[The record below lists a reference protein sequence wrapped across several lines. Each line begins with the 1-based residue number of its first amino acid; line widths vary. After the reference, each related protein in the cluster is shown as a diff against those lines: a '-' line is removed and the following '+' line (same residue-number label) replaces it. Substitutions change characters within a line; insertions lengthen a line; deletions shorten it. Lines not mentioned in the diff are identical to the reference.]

1 MGVRVPPS
9 ALIKIKINLKIKKT
23 KITTTE
29 SNINLILEKDDYI
42 NQFEKQL
49 KDLKRKANL
58 KGFRPGMVP
67 IQLLKNLYGKG
78 VLLEEINKIVS
89 EKINNYIKESKIKI
103 IGEPKPEKNEIEKL
117 DINNLKNFIFD
128 FKIGHLSDFKLDS
141 FKKSQKF
148 TLNTIKVDKKT
159 IQETIENLKT
169 QYADVNNLKEVTSK
183 SSVYCEISFND
194 KTKKGILDLE
204 KLDKVESKKII
215 GKKSDESI
223 LINLKKLSKNNNDS
237 LSQIIGESIE
247 LNKFPEKV
255 SIKIDNIIER
265 APAKINQ
272 SFFDKIF
279 GVGKIKNKKEFENEI
294 RKSIE
299 FNYLKETEFF
309 LNKEIEKKILSKNK
323 IEVPKK
329 YVKEWVSNNN
339 DEETSKKLLNED
351 FDSYC
356 NQIRW
361 SYIVDEIIDSN
372 KIKVENSEIEEMA
385 KNQIQHQLM
394 SSGMQ
399 NMNKDIDKFVD
410 NYLRHNKG
418 ENYLKIF
425 NQLKSN
431 KVFNHIKEKVTIT
444 KKSITFDK
452 FKDIA
457 KKI

>member
-1 MGVRVPPS
+1 M
-9 ALIKIKINLKIKKT
+9 KIKKT

-128 FKIGHLSDFKLDS
+128 FKVGHLSDFKLDS

-194 KTKKGILDLE
+194 KTKKGLLDLE

-339 DEETSKKLLNED
+339 NEETSKKLLNED